1 MQWLALEIFLI
12 FVLLTI
18 NGLFS
23 MSEIAVVSARRVRL
37 LKQSEEGNKGAQIA
51 LELAEKP
58 ERFLSTVQIGITL
71 VGILSGAFG
80 GAAIAARLV
89 PYVER
94 VSFLAPYAEGVSFG
108 VVVLFITYFSLV
120 IGELVP
126 KSLALNA
133 PEKIAALVSRPMNF
147 AARKKLSRIASLST
161 GSGCC
166 MARDRS
172 WITS

>member
-1 MQWLALEIFLI
+1 MQWLGLEIFLI
-12 FVLLTI
+12 FVLLVI

-37 LKQSEEGNKGAQIA
+37 KSQSDQGNKGAQTA

-58 ERFLSTVQIGITL
+58 DRFLSTVQIGITL

-80 GAAIAARLV
+80 GAAIAARMV

-94 VSFLAPYAEGVSFG
+94 VSVLAPYAEGVSFG
-108 VVVLFITYFSLV
+108 VVVLIITYFSLI

-133 PEKIAALVSRPMNF
+133 PEKIAALVARPMNF
-147 AARKKLSRIASLST
+147 ISK
-161 GSGCC
+161 
-166 MARDRS
+166 
-172 WITS
+172 